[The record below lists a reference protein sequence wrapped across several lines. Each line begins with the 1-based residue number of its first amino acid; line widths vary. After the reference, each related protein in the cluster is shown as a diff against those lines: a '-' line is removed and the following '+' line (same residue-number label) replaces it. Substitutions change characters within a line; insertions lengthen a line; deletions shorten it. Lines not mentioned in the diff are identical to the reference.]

1 MTIYSGFSHYLPI
14 AASEMLKK
22 CSPDYATHRPWIDPP
37 LPQPAPH
44 CPGYRPCHSNGH
56 RMRRN
61 RATSAQVR
69 QRIAVALKLK
79 HAGMSE
85 NGVCPQWNSHLIG
98 IMISKTIGFRG
109 LANIF
114 RHTHAMPKYPLPV
127 LVQVVAEPWLRP
139 WDPQKILVRKGIGKR
154 CQVCQIPQLS
164 MSCQFLTACD
174 FKLQVHF
181 S

>member
-1 MTIYSGFSHYLPI
+1 VIWSHKSSNIEGSAEPCRMSRESWLLLLEVTNRPKSTNLPRRCWI
-14 AASEMLKK
+14 S
-22 CSPDYATHRPWIDPP
+22 SPDYATHVMETRLSLSLHHTVQGID
-37 LPQPAPH
+37 LVK
-44 CPGYRPCHSNGH
+44 NGH

-79 HAGMSE
+79 HA
-85 NGVCPQWNSHLIG
+85 
-98 IMISKTIGFRG
+98 
-109 LANIF
+109 
-114 RHTHAMPKYPLPV
+114 MPKYPLPV
-127 LVQVVAEPWLRP
+127 LVQVVAEPRLRP
-139 WDPQKILVRKGIGKR
+139 WDPINPLVRKGIGKR
-154 CQVCQIPQLS
+154 CQVFQIPQLS